1 MENQE
6 KYLTKIPFK
15 ECFKAN
21 IVTCTCILKYQESS
35 FLLGYISA
43 SNKAF
48 YQLNITGSYAN

>member
-15 ECFKAN
+15 ECFKTN
-21 IVTCTCILKYQESS
+21 IVTYTCILKYQESS

-48 YQLNITGSYAN
+48 